1 VYDVIIVGGGHNGLT
16 CAAYLSQA
24 GRRVLVLEANAE
36 LGGFVVSGDV
46 PGAPGFRMNTFGFEF
61 PFVQLKPSIVDE
73 LELSRYGLRWTLPD
87 PHNTYLSPQG
97 TQFSLYRDLNKTC
110 GSIARLSKKDAE
122 TYRELMTTLMACA
135 DVGLPYLADHP
146 TRPSARTV
154 LELARRARKQRR
166 HLLPGTRLLLQ
177 TPLEIMDDFEREEMK
192 AFIAMNVATG
202 SFRPLDEPMNTS
214 ILAYFALLHLV
225 PLHRPVGGAGAF
237 VDALAACVR
246 ASGGEIRTFAPVE
259 RILHHAGKA
268 RGVELQGGE
277 EMLAKEVVAA
287 IDPTSLFTRLLEP
300 DAIPP
305 KVQAQV
311 AKMQVLASGVSH
323 FKADFAVSRRPT
335 FPGHDVTDD
344 QLAGLSFAPSVD
356 YVERL
361 MAGIKRGEL
370 ADELPFYIAIPSV
383 LDRTLV
389 PDGSDGDS
397 IAVWV
402 GAVPYNLADGSDWA
416 DVKRGYFDRVIDHLE
431 QYSPGIRDTILGVSI
446 RGPHDLNNP
455 WVFKGSSRSVDLIP
469 SQIGPWRPS
478 PALSGY
484 ETPGIEG
491 LWRSGHGTHPMS
503 GTNGWPGRITA
514 RTMLKQTLGGRLG
527 ALRRHP
533 PHGSDGC
540 SRNPVTSQ

>member
-1 VYDVIIVGGGHNGLT
+1 LYDAIIVGGGHNGLT
-16 CAAYLSQA
+16 CAAYLARA
-24 GRRVLVLEANAE
+24 GRKVLVLEATDE
-36 LGGFVVSGDV
+36 LGGFVQSGDV
-46 PGAPGFRMNTFGFEF
+46 PGAPGFRMNTYGFEF
-61 PFVQLKPSIVDE
+61 PFVGLKPSVAEE
-73 LELSRYGLRWTLPD
+73 LRLSKYGLRWTRPD

-110 GSIARLSKKDAE
+110 ESIGRLSRKDAE
-122 TYRELMTTLMACA
+122 TYRELMSTLMGCA
-135 DVGLPYLADHP
+135 EVGLPYLADHP
-146 TRPSARTV
+146 TRPSPGTL
-154 LELARRARKQRR
+154 LEMARRARKQRR
-166 HLLPGTRLLLQ
+166 HLLPGTRIVLQ
-177 TPLEIMDDFEREEMK
+177 TPLEIMDDFERDEMK

-246 ASGGEIRTFAPVE
+246 AFGGEIRTSAPVD

-268 RGVELQGGE
+268 RGVQLVSGE
-277 EMLAKEVVAA
+277 EILATEVVAA
-287 IDPTSLFTRLLEP
+287 MDPTSLFTRLLEP
-300 DAIPP
+300 DAMPQE
-305 KVQAQV
+305 VREQV

-335 FPGHDVTDD
+335 FPGHDVSDD

-389 PDGSDGDS
+389 PKGSDGDS

-402 GAVPYNLADGSDWA
+402 GAVPLDLSDGSKWSDI
-416 DVKRGYFDRVIDHLE
+416 KQGYFDRVIDHLE
-431 QYSPGIRDTILGVSI
+431 EYSPGIRKTILGVSI

-514 RTMLKQTLGGRLG
+514 RTMIKGQRSLAGRLG
-527 ALRRHP
+527 V
-533 PHGSDGC
+533 
-540 SRNPVTSQ
+540 SR

>member
-1 VYDVIIVGGGHNGLT
+1 LYDAIIVGGGHNGLT
-16 CAAYLSQA
+16 CAAYLARA
-24 GRRVLVLEANAE
+24 GRQVLVLEANAE
-36 LGGFVVSGDV
+36 LGGFVLSGDV
-46 PGAPGFRMNTFGFEF
+46 PDAPGFRMNTFGFEF
-61 PFVQLKPSIVDE
+61 PFVRLKPSVVDE
-73 LELSRYGLRWTLPD
+73 LQLSQYGLRWTLPD

-97 TQFSLYRDLNKTC
+97 TQFSLYCDLDKTC
-110 GSIARLSKKDAE
+110 ESIARLSKKDAR
-122 TYRELMTTLMACA
+122 TYRDLMAALMACVDA
-135 DVGLPYLADHP
+135 GIPYLADHP
-146 TRPSARTV
+146 TRPSARTL
-154 LELARRARKQRR
+154 LELARRARRQRS
-166 HLLPGTRLLLQ
+166 HLLDGTRIMLQ
-177 TPLEIMDDFEREEMK
+177 TPLEIMDSFEREEMK

-214 ILAYFALLHLV
+214 ILAYFALLHMV

-237 VDALAACVR
+237 VDALSACVR
-246 ASGGEIRTFAPVE
+246 ASGGEIQTSAPVE
-259 RILHHAGKA
+259 RILHQAGKI
-268 RGVELQGGE
+268 RGVQLQNGDE
-277 EMLAKEVVAA
+277 ILAKEVVAA

-300 DAIPP
+300 EAVPEE
-305 KVQAQV
+305 VREQV

-335 FPGHDVTDD
+335 FPGHNVSDD
-344 QLAGLSFAPSVD
+344 MLAGLSFAPSVD

-389 PDGSDGDS
+389 PADGKGDS

-402 GAVPYNLADGSDWA
+402 GAVPLDLSDGSDWA
-416 DVKRGYFDRVIDHLE
+416 DLKHGYFDRVIDHLE
-431 QYSPGIRDTILGVSI
+431 QYSPGIRKTILGVSI

-484 ETPGIEG
+484 ETPGIAG

-503 GTNGWPGRITA
+503 GTNGWPGRLTA
-514 RTMLKQTLGGRLG
+514 RTMLKRPLSSRLKS
-527 ALRRHP
+527 LR
-533 PHGSDGC
+533 
-540 SRNPVTSQ
+540 

>member
-1 VYDVIIVGGGHNGLT
+1 LYDVIIVGGGHNGLT
-16 CAAYLSQA
+16 CAAYLARA

-36 LGGFVVSGDV
+36 LGGFVLSGDI
-46 PGAPGFRMNTFGFEF
+46 PGAPNGFRMNTFGFEF

-73 LELSRYGLRWTLPD
+73 LQLSRYGLRWTLPD

-110 GSIARLSKKDAE
+110 ESIAKLSRKDAE
-122 TYRELMTTLMACA
+122 AYRQLMTPLMGCVDAG
-135 DVGLPYLADHP
+135 VPYLAGHP
-146 TRPSARTV
+146 TRPRGRTV

-177 TPLEIMDDFEREEMK
+177 TPFEIMDDFERDELK

-237 VDALAACVR
+237 VDALSACVR
-246 ASGGEIRTFAPVE
+246 ASGGEIRTSAPVA
-259 RILHHAGKA
+259 RILHHAGRV
-268 RGVELQGGE
+268 RGVALLDGQEI
-277 EMLAKEVVAA
+277 MANEVVAA
-287 IDPTSLFTRLLEP
+287 MDPTSLFTRLLEP
-300 DAIPP
+300 EAVPGQ
-305 KVQAQV
+305 VQEQV

-335 FPGHDVTDD
+335 FPGHNVADD

-370 ADELPFYIAIPSV
+370 AEELPFYIAVPSV
-383 LDRTLV
+383 LDRSLV
-389 PDGSDGDS
+389 PAGSDGDS

-402 GAVPYNLADGSDWA
+402 GAVPLDLADGRDWA
-416 DVKRGYFDRVIDHLE
+416 DLKQGYFDRVIDHLE

-446 RGPHDLNNP
+446 RSPHDLNNH

-469 SQIGPWRPS
+469 SQIGPWRPC

-484 ETPGIEG
+484 ETPGIKG

-503 GTNGWPGRITA
+503 GTNGWPGRIA
-514 RTMLKQTLGGRLG
+514 ALTMLRPNRSGLLG
-527 ALRRHP
+527 ALR
-533 PHGSDGC
+533 
-540 SRNPVTSQ
+540 